1 MSFRR
6 KLLATFA
13 LTVFFAV
20 AGVAIAVSVLTR
32 RAFEKSESER
42 TSALITQFQREFAK
56 HGEDVVRRIETIA
69 ATDSVA
75 HIALDANRAAPDLSA
90 YVNEAKP
97 LANSEQLDFLELVS
111 GDGAII
117 SSAQSPAKFGYKE
130 SLVTN
135 LPAAATTA
143 FLKREELSDGTAV
156 FGVFSLRALRV
167 GDKPVYVIGGQ
178 RLDSN
183 FLATLPLTP
192 GARVMLYPNLASDYS
207 PKLLVDASGPVAQ
220 AEMLGPLLR
229 KVQQTG
235 VEQDGVMRWS
245 ADAADVEDVHALP
258 LKGQKGELLGVL
270 LIGNS
275 RRNLVELERRIRSA
289 ALLVG
294 SLGLVLAMLVSSW
307 AATRVTRPVEQL
319 AAAARQVA
327 GGNWDA
333 KVELVSDNEL
343 GHLAEAF
350 NRMTRELID
359 QRERLIQ
366 SERVAAWRELARRL
380 AHELKNPLFPLQIT
394 VENLLKAHENSPE
407 QFDEVFR
414 ESTGTLLAEI
424 ANLKTITGRFS
435 DFSRMPQPR
444 LQPVKLNEIVR
455 SVLQLYQNQ
464 LNQRGQAIVCNL
476 NLDESVGNI
485 TADPDLLHRA
495 LSNLVV
501 NAIDAMPGGGTLS
514 IRTQQKN
521 DEVHIEVSDT
531 GEGLSPEE
539 CKRLFTPYYT
549 TKEHGTGL
557 GLAIVQSVVS
567 DHHGRITVTSAP
579 GCGTTFLIALPSGS
593 ALAGQAALSKAEPT

>member
-97 LANSEQLDFLELVS
+97 LADSEQLDFLELVT

-235 VEQDGVMRWS
+235 VEQDGVVRWS
-245 ADAADVEDVHALP
+245 ADAADVEDVHAMP

-394 VENLLKAHENSPE
+394 VENLLKARENSPE

-514 IRTQQKN
+514 IRTQQKD
-521 DEVHIEVSDT
+521 DEIHIEVSDT

>member
-97 LANSEQLDFLELVS
+97 LADSEQLDFLELVT

-220 AEMLGPLLR
+220 AEMLRPLLR

-235 VEQDGVMRWS
+235 VEQDGVVRWS
-245 ADAADVEDVHALP
+245 ADAADVEDVHAMP

-275 RRNLVELERRIRSA
+275 RRSLVELERRIRSA
-289 ALLVG
+289 ALLIG

-327 GGNWDA
+327 DGNWDA

-394 VENLLKAHENSPE
+394 VENLLKAHESDPD
-407 QFDEVFR
+407 QFEEVFR

-567 DHHGRITVTSAP
+567 DHHGRITVSSTP
-579 GCGTTFLIALPSGS
+579 GRGTTFLVALPSGS